1 LFLPALS
8 IMAIHIENQRAALS
22 GETAKRADETKSGR
36 DSALF
41 RSFGASIKPLEVTFF
56 ISQLSLMLEIGTPL
70 SKSLW
75 ALSEQIANQAFR
87 DVIQSMARD
96 IEEGRQL
103 SDAMRKH
110 PRVFSSIFSSMVK
123 AGEIGGFLKQ
133 ILDRIVEVQQ
143 RRQALKT
150 QLRSALTYPIV
161 LCVVAVLVVTFVLI
175 VVLPKFTA
183 FFEGKESVLPF
194 TTRFLMSLSASMKD
208 YWWLYLLAA
217 ASLGLGLKLFKESQT
232 GHAFID
238 RLSLSG
244 PIVGRLSTK
253 IYTSQFLR
261 TLGNLLESSVPLVES
276 LEQTR
281 GTIGNRYFRQFVER
295 IAERVQQGGKFSQ
308 PFATYPYAPETVKQ
322 MVATGEETGSLPT
335 VMLRLADFYDEEVER
350 ELKNLA
356 SMIEPLALIMMGG
369 VVGLIVSSVILPIFK
384 LASTVH

>member
-1 LFLPALS
+1 VGGAKAWDAL
-8 IMAIHIENQRAALS
+8 QRFDRDVAAYRPKYVTVLL
-22 GETAKRADETKSGR
+22 GMNDGR
-36 DSALF
+36 YEPF
-41 RSFGASIKPLEVTFF
+41 N
-56 ISQLSLMLEIGTPL
+56 LEIFETY
-70 SKSLW
+70 
-75 ALSEQIANQAFR
+75 
-87 DVIQSMARD
+87 
-96 IEEGRQL
+96 
-103 SDAMRKH
+103 
-110 PRVFSSIFSSMVK
+110 
-123 AGEIGGFLKQ
+123 AGDMTR
-133 ILDRIVEVQQ
+133 ILDRIVEIQQ
-143 RRQALKT
+143 KRQALKT
-150 QLRSALTYPIV
+150 QLRSALTYPAV
-161 LCVVAVLVVTFVLI
+161 LCVVAVLVVTFVLV

-194 TTRFLMSLSASMKD
+194 TTRFLMDLSASIKG
-208 YWWLYLLAA
+208 YWWLYLLAV
-217 ASLGLGLKLFKESQT
+217 ASLGLGFRLFKASQT
-232 GHAFID
+232 GQAVID

-244 PIVGRLSTK
+244 PIIGRMSSK

-261 TLGNLLESSVPLVES
+261 TLGNLLESSVPLIES

-356 SMIEPLALIMMGG
+356 SMIEPLALIMMGA

>member
-1 LFLPALS
+1 
-8 IMAIHIENQRAALS
+8 
-22 GETAKRADETKSGR
+22 
-36 DSALF
+36 
-41 RSFGASIKPLEVTFF
+41 
-56 ISQLSLMLEIGTPL
+56 MLEIGTPL

-75 ALSEQIANQAFR
+75 ALSEQTTNQAFR
-87 DVIQSMARD
+87 DVIRSMAGD

-103 SDAMRKH
+103 SEAMRKH
-110 PRVFSSIFSSMVK
+110 PRAFSGIYTSMVK

-133 ILDRIVEVQQ
+133 ILDRIVQIQEK
-143 RRQALKT
+143 RQALKT
-150 QLRSALTYPIV
+150 QLRAALTYPAV
-161 LCVVAVLVVTFVLI
+161 LCVVAVLVVTFVLV

-194 TTRFLMSLSASMKD
+194 TTRFLMDLSASIKG
-208 YWWLYLLAA
+208 YWWVYLIAA
-217 ASLGLGLKLFKESQT
+217 TALGLGCKLFKESQT
-232 GHAFID
+232 GHALID
-238 RLSLSG
+238 RISLSG
-244 PIVGRLSTK
+244 PIVGRLSSK

-261 TLGNLLESSVPLVES
+261 TLGNLLESSVPLIEA
-276 LEQTR
+276 LEQT
-281 GTIGNRYFRQFVER
+281 GATIGNRYFRQFLER

-322 MVATGEETGSLPT
+322 MVATGEETGSLST

-356 SMIEPLALIMMGG
+356 SMIEPLALIIMGA